1 MNLRGRRRRPT
12 RARRGTATKARDAIT
27 RRPRRGTPEEGFVTA
42 ETALVLPSLVGLGL
56 ALAFIVT
63 AAADQLR
70 CADAAWEAA
79 RGLARGEAPGYAT
92 RAAQRLGPA
101 GAAVLVNTTDGSVIV
116 RVSARLAL
124 GGAILPVLHIDG
136 HAQVSCEPGTPCA
149 GDGIGEQAR

>member
-1 MNLRGRRRRPT
+1 MNLRYRQRHPT
-12 RARRGTATKARDAIT
+12 RARRTAVAARDVIT
-27 RRPRRGTPEEGFVTA
+27 RRRCRGTAEEGFVTA

-79 RGLARGEAPGYAT
+79 RGLARGEAPAYAT
-92 RAAQRLGPA
+92 RATQRLGPA
-101 GAAVLVNTTDGSVIV
+101 GAAVLVNTADGSVIV

-124 GGAILPVLHIDG
+124 GGAILPALHIDG